1 MNLGFYH
8 GAAGTNHAG
17 GIAVYTQQIAAALS
31 RSHDVYL
38 YTQRG
43 ELSSV
48 VADAEITVIETPDFA
63 DHWCH
68 AAGELSPLSRQDRT
82 KCLMTQWVARH
93 GVVDHMNDRLD
104 VLFTYQFL
112 DDLFLSNLVDVPTAY
127 TFHRLSSVG
136 IGAKLREAFSQTD
149 VILANSDDTARA
161 VETTFGHEIAE
172 IVYPG
177 YEAARFGPDAEPAI
191 WSEDPIILFVGRL
204 VESKGVYDLLEA
216 VARLDGRQELH
227 VVGSGAEEPGMRR
240 RARELDVDDTVV
252 FHGEVPHRELAG
264 YHAGAD
270 VFCLPS
276 HDESFGMANVEAMAS
291 GLPVVTTNLEGIK
304 TYLAN
309 GENGLLSQTGSPQD
323 LAATLSMVLD
333 SPALRATLGAQAR
346 EDVRPF
352 TWERQAQR
360 LERFCYERFDVE
372 KPSDRPAPVP
382 ISADGRQ

>member
-1 MNLGFYH
+1 MNIGFYH

-43 ELSSV
+43 DLSSV
-48 VADAEITVIETPDFA
+48 VTDAEITVIETPNFS
-63 DHWCH
+63 DHWAH
-68 AAGELSPLSRQDRT
+68 AVDGASPLSRQDRT
-82 KCLMTQWVARH
+82 KCLMTQWAARH
-93 GVVDHMNDRLD
+93 GVIDHINERLD

-112 DDLFLSNLVDVPTAY
+112 DDLLLSNLVKVPTAY

-136 IGAKLREAFSQTD
+136 LGAKLRETFSQTD

-161 VETTFGHEIAE
+161 VETTLGHDVADVI
-172 IVYPG
+172 YPG
-177 YEAARFGPDAEPAI
+177 YEASQFGPDAEPVL
-191 WSEDPIILFVGRL
+191 SSSDPIVLFVGRL

-227 VVGSGAEEPGMRR
+227 VVGSGTEKAGMCQ
-240 RARELDVDDTVV
+240 RARELGLDDAVV
-252 FHGEVPHRELAG
+252 FHGEVAHRELAG

-291 GLPVVTTNLEGIK
+291 GLPVVTTNLDGIE
-304 TYLAN
+304 TYLTD
-309 GENGLLSQTGSPQD
+309 GENGLLVQAGSPRD
-323 LAATLSMVLD
+323 LATALASVLD
-333 SPALRATLGAQAR
+333 SPSLRASLGAQAR
-346 EDVRPF
+346 EDVRRF
-352 TWERQAQR
+352 TWHRQAQR
-360 LERFCYERFDVE
+360 LERVCFEHLDIE
-372 KPSDRPAPVP
+372 ESTDRPTAALIP
-382 ISADGRQ
+382 AGAG